1 MNTSTLSFLDVIR
14 QVQCQTCGKVAEY
27 TQCELIDRLDKD
39 WPRCCGEV
47 MLIVLYKLQDSPV
60 NS

>member
-39 WPRCCGEV
+39 WPRCCGRNCCTPSVRWV
-47 MLIVLYKLQDSPV
+47 MRR
-60 NS
+60 